1 MNVADQLPKIYILI
15 ADDRMVTILK
25 EISVSKVAK
34 VLSHSVTREETPQEF
49 RKTQGATAQEEMSV
63 IGQ

>member
-34 VLSHSVTREETPQEF
+34 VVVGDSVTREETPHEF
-49 RKTQGATAQEEMSV
+49 QKTQGATA
-63 IGQ
+63 

>member
-1 MNVADQLPKIYILI
+1 MNVADQLPKIHILI
-15 ADDRMVTILK
+15 ADDRVVTILK

-34 VLSHSVTREETPQEF
+34 VVSHSVTSEETPHEI
-49 RKTQGATAQEEMSV
+49 RKTQGATAQEEMGM